1 MYPQRL
7 YSGRKPSTLNESSP
21 VSIDAKGL
29 LLISFVCPAV
39 NMVGNC
45 ATLNPSINI
54 SWQRRQPLNLF
65 FQS

>member
-29 LLISFVCPAV
+29 LLVSLVCPV
-39 NMVGNC
+39 NY